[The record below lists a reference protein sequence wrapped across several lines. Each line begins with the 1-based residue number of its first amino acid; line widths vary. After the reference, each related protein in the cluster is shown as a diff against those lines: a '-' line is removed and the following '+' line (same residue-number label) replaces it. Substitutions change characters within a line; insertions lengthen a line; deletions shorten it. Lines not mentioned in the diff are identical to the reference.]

1 MSRATPR
8 DGTTGSAGDVTGARG
23 CGCGPWPDAAVAPAR
38 EGAECD
44 PRVFTTTPPC
54 GSLLP
59 RRNGVLLVMT
69 ADVPAPDEPS
79 PGLVLYTS
87 PDGTARLQ
95 LRIEHE
101 TLWLTQAQ
109 MASIFQT
116 TKQNIS
122 LHIQNIFSER
132 ELPPEATVKQYLTV
146 QSEGSRRVE
155 RLLDHYS
162 LDVVIAVGY
171 RVRSARG
178 TQFRQWA
185 TATLREYLT
194 KGFAIDDERL
204 KAGRSLGAD
213 YFDEL
218 LERIRAIRASERRFY
233 QKITDIYAT
242 SIDYD
247 KDAPITQE
255 FYATVQNKLHWAIHG
270 RTAAEVITERAD
282 AAKPNMGLTT
292 WRNAPTG
299 AIRKADVGVAK
310 NYLTHEEMT
319 ALNRVVTMYL
329 DYAEDQAKR
338 QQPMHMADW
347 VWKLDGFLAF
357 NERNVLTHAGTVSAE
372 MAWQHAEREFAK
384 HEAALRIREA
394 TEPTSDFDKAV
405 ERIKRLERQPPAAKR
420 STAQPSK
427 KAAKK
432 KRGRRRGDDEA

>member
-1 MSRATPR
+1 MM
-8 DGTTGSAGDVTGARG
+8 TTD
-23 CGCGPWPDAAVAPAR
+23 
-38 EGAECD
+38 
-44 PRVFTTTPPC
+44 
-54 GSLLP
+54 L
-59 RRNGVLLVMT
+59 
-69 ADVPAPDEPS
+69 PAPEEPS

-87 PDGTARLQ
+87 SDGTARLQ
-95 LRIEHE
+95 LRIEHK
-101 TLWLTQAQ
+101 TLWLTQRQLADL
-109 MASIFQT
+109 FQKSPPT
-116 TKQNIS
+116 INE
-122 LHIQNIFSER
+122 HIQNVFSEG
-132 ELPPEATVKQYLTV
+132 ELPPEATIRKFRIV
-146 QSEGSRRVE
+146 QTEGARTVE
-155 RLLDHYS
+155 RLVDHYS

-171 RVRSARG
+171 RVRSVRG

-204 KAGRSLGAD
+204 MAGRSLGAD

-270 RTAAEVITERAD
+270 RTAAEVITDRAD
-282 AAKPNMGLTT
+282 ASKPNMGLTT
-292 WRNAPTG
+292 WKNAPTG
-299 AIRKADVGVAK
+299 VIRKADVGVAK
-310 NYLTHEEMT
+310 NYLTHEEMA

-329 DYAEDQAKR
+329 DYAEDQAMR

-347 VWKLDGFLAF
+347 VKKLDSFLAF
-357 NERNVLTHAGTVSAE
+357 NERNVLTHAGKVSKEIAR
-372 MAWQHAEREFAK
+372 QHAEQEFAK

-405 ERIKRLERQPPAAKR
+405 ERIKRLEQQPPAAKR
-420 STAQPSK
+420 PAKPSK
-427 KAAKK
+427 KVAKK
-432 KRGRRRGDDEA
+432 KRGRRRRDNEP